1 MCWLGHA
8 SATLSKQVQ
17 NNPTVFHHHHH
28 SSRMWAGEKEQD
40 HPTSRMVLY
49 PAQHS
54 SNSGMVGGW
63 QKAFPNTSWGA
74 RYKKI
79 QYIFWPYMKY
89 LYLLISSQYS
99 IFKLFP
105 CLPLLLQICADGIRF
120 YSKKQQTPADSLEII
135 QYTDM
140 LKWWM
145 DGYVRDGDKKCIKNW
160 SWYVFSL
167 SPRATLT
174 TPVQIATRH
183 LIWMWRRVKRR
194 SCSRMEKPAT

>member
-1 MCWLGHA
+1 MHPPHYP
-8 SATLSKQVQ
+8 SRSKTTQQ
-17 NNPTVFHHHHH
+17 CFIIIIIHQGCGQERK
-28 SSRMWAGEKEQD
+28 SRTIQRQGW
-40 HPTSRMVLY
+40 SCI
-49 PAQHS
+49 QHS
-54 SNSGMVGGW
+54 IQATPEWWGGD
-63 QKAFPNTSWGA
+63 KKHSPNTSWGA